1 MKEELNDKTYLV
13 HTFEGQKGFILS
25 TKIQRV
31 VCISNDLSSFRMEGN
46 TIYQWIEKLMP
57 LFNGEQLLGDITEGL
72 TAQYRNRVYELG
84 ETLYKRMALF
94 EMLAKIGRMNKTQK
108 S

>member
-1 MKEELNDKTYLV
+1 
-13 HTFEGQKGFILS
+13 
-25 TKIQRV
+25 
-31 VCISNDLSSFRMEGN
+31 MEGN

-57 LFNGEQLLGDITEGL
+57 LFNGEQSLGDITEGL

-84 ETLYKRMALF
+84 ETLYKNGFVRDVSQDRTHEL
-94 EMLAKIGRMNKTQK
+94 NPK